1 MIQNFIKTNKK
12 KIKIL
17 IITQNFVLLIILK
30 KILKTLKQNNNDQND
45 GIS

>member
-12 KIKIL
+12 KIRIL
-17 IITQNFVLLIILK
+17 IITQNFVMLIILK

-45 GIS
+45 SIS

>member
-17 IITQNFVLLIILK
+17 IITQNFVMLIILK

-45 GIS
+45 RIN